1 MTPLLARRLA
11 WVVTLTGVLG
21 APVALHGQHP
31 PAPKPETKPVA
42 ASQAAKPEVP
52 AKPAPKK
59 ASSSFSDLQ
68 AALAR
73 IQQRVS
79 TSLGAAAAPQTAMTT
94 IVPKKPVAPTAKPA
108 ETPAKPAET
117 AAKPAEAVAK
127 PAESNLAA
135 RDGRSPGTSVP
146 GTSITGPTTPEAA
159 QKNAGPRI
167 ELSWRTGLAWP
178 QELMFPT
185 DAAPAP
191 PSSKRI
197 TLIWK

>member
-1 MTPLLARRLA
+1 MTPSLARRLA

-42 ASQAAKPEVP
+42 ASQAAKPDVP
-52 AKPAPKK
+52 EKPAPKK

-108 ETPAKPAET
+108 ETL
-117 AAKPAEAVAK
+117 AKPAEAVAK

-135 RDGRSPGTSVP
+135 KDGRSPGTSVP
-146 GTSITGPTTPEAA
+146 GTSMTGTMTPEAA

-178 QELMFPT
+178 QELMFPA